1 MRALLLDFRG
11 TIAALIVGLA
21 IIICSKEYALQNFI
35 LLLIFLVISVI
46 VTKYKHIEKR
56 ARGLYEHERGWQNV
70 ISNGLVPVL
79 CVVMY
84 AFTGMKVLLSMY
96 ICAIAAAAADKFGSE
111 LGVLSGKPISLKNF
125 KRVPPG
131 VSGAIS
137 LLGTLMS
144 FIGALAIG
152 TIAYF
157 LYRFDPFVIFT
168 VAVIGFVGGFAD
180 TLAGILEEEG
190 VGNKSTSNI
199 IGIGVG
205 AIIGYLIKII

>member
-1 MRALLLDFRG
+1 
-11 TIAALIVGLA
+11 
-21 IIICSKEYALQNFI
+21 
-35 LLLIFLVISVI
+35 
-46 VTKYKHIEKR
+46 
-56 ARGLYEHERGWQNV
+56 
-70 ISNGLVPVL
+70 
-79 CVVMY
+79 
-84 AFTGMKVLLSMY
+84 
-96 ICAIAAAAADKFGSE
+96 
-111 LGVLSGKPISLKNF
+111 
-125 KRVPPG
+125 
-131 VSGAIS
+131 
-137 LLGTLMS
+137 MS

-152 TIAYF
+152 TTAYF